1 MTLNVAVATRDP
13 DSPIPIS
20 LSAARPKGLAL
31 EEKVHVVTQKVLNLL
46 GQLAVRG
53 QAWVAVEHVLCDP
66 PGRDDD
72 PLITRDSSQLEVRE
86 ARLALPEDLA
96 CPTYAQVTLGQLE

>member
-1 MTLNVAVATRDP
+1 MTLNVAAAARDP
-13 DSPIPIS
+13 DSPIPIP

-31 EEKVHVVTQKVLNLL
+31 EEKVHVVAQKVLDLL

-53 QAWVAVEHVLCDP
+53 QARIGVEHVLGDP

-72 PLITRDSSQLEVRE
+72 PLITGDSSQFEVGE
-86 ARLALPEDLA
+86 ARLTLPEHLA
-96 CPTYAQVTLGQLE
+96 CPTYAQVT